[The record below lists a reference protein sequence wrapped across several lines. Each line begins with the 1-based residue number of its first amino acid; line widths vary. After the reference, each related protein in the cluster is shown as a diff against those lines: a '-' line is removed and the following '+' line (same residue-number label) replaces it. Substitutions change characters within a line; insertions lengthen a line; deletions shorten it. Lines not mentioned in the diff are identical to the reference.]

1 MKKEIIIVKNIVAGT
16 STNAEGLS
24 LFIAMDKVIAKGNI
38 IVLSL
43 NGCTPMSSSFLNS
56 SIGALIEK
64 HGFKSMKGQLILKNY
79 TQVMAD
85 NIKHYLGRLKQ
96 LVHE

>member
-1 MKKEIIIVKNIVAGT
+1 MKFTLKTKILLTI
-16 STNAEGLS
+16 
-24 LFIAMDKVIAKGNI
+24 
-38 IVLSL
+38 
-43 NGCTPMSSSFLNS
+43 
-56 SIGALIEK
+56 IEK